1 MKKNQN
7 NLFSFRRSVYAK
19 KNISKNEKFSNK
31 NIICLRPYMNNSSI
45 NFLNFLKK
53 SQKKL

>member
-1 MKKNQN
+1 MP
-7 NLFSFRRSVYAK
+7 K

-45 NFLNFLKK
+45 NFFKFFKKK
-53 SQKKL
+53 SKKNYKKGELIND